1 MHATYPDGV
10 EPPPLATA
18 PTVDVPDGD
27 GAFAPAELFAGA
39 DVVSRCCVCALG
51 CALVLGCVKGAA
63 RNALRPVP
71 GVMVPTCGA
80 GVLPAPGPVL
90 VPDCVIKGDVLGVIA
105 LTPVPGVIV
114 PAFSSRVWPKPFTVG
129 AVTAGP
135 FRSCH
140 LKLKRASSP
149 APVTAH
155 SMWIVPFSAEKA
167 PYFAAIGC
175 EFVQDQ
181 GKCLYDVG
189 VKHDVGATDM
199 EPV

>member
-1 MHATYPDGV
+1 
-10 EPPPLATA
+10 
-18 PTVDVPDGD
+18 
-27 GAFAPAELFAGA
+27 
-39 DVVSRCCVCALG
+39 
-51 CALVLGCVKGAA
+51 
-63 RNALRPVP
+63 
-71 GVMVPTCGA
+71 
-80 GVLPAPGPVL
+80 

-199 EPV
+199 EPVWKRGKLCGYNLAEGGAAPVAVHENIVCTRERLQTLLNQLTRIGGAAAIRYRARNECAYDGHDVLDPVVELAKQELLTFTSFG